1 MSALSLPHPARI
13 HYGWVIAAASLV
25 IGTTAY
31 GVYYSFTLFYPFMVQ
46 EMGWGRAEISGAL
59 TVGLIAYGVF
69 ALPMGWLLDRV
80 GPRITIGAGGLLFGL
95 GTFLGSQVTELWQ
108 VYALYG
114 FLTAI
119 GMGAAWAPLV
129 STISR
134 WFVKRR
140 GFAVGI
146 GSIGGGTGAFVWT
159 PLISQLIVTYGWRQA
174 YAITGVLAGLL
185 IVGAAMLM
193 WRDPQSKGGG
203 LPYGATAPADAIATP
218 DPRQLSGATLSE
230 ALQARSFWLMI
241 VMFGIWWFGGSIIY
255 VQLAPFVLEKG
266 FDVGQAALIV
276 ASFGAGNGVGKI
288 TMGVVSDRIGPRRA
302 FALATLFAAVIMI
315 ALVPTMQPALLALL
329 GFAFGVGFGGGSP
342 ELTTI
347 TVEMFGLRSL
357 GVLMGTMM
365 ALMGILG
372 AGGPL
377 LGGLMFDLTGSYAPA
392 YLVGAGLLLG
402 STGLVVF
409 LRPPKQRV
417 SSSE

>member
-13 HYGWVIAAASLV
+13 HYDWVIAAASLV

-193 WRDPQSKGGG
+193 WRDPQAKGGG
-203 LPYGATAPADAIATP
+203 VPYGATAPRDAIGSP
-218 DPRQLSGATLSE
+218 DPRQLTGATLTE
-230 ALQARSFWLMI
+230 AIHTRAFWVMI

-255 VQLAPFVLEKG
+255 VQLAPFALEKG

-276 ASFGAGNGVGKI
+276 ACFGAGNGVGKI
-288 TMGVVSDRIGPRRA
+288 SMGMLSDRIGPRLA
-302 FALATLFAAVIMI
+302 FALATMVAAIVMV
-315 ALVPTMQPALLALL
+315 AMVPTLHPLLLAGL
-329 GFAFGVGFGGGSP
+329 GFAFGVGYGGGSP

-357 GVLMGTMM
+357 GMLMGMMM
-365 ALMGILG
+365 ALMGTLG

-377 LGGLMFDLTGSYAPA
+377 LGGLMYDLTGSYAPA
-392 YLVGAGLLLG
+392 YLIGAALLL
-402 STGLVVF
+402 SATGLVCL
-409 LRPPKQRV
+409 LRPPRDAGI
-417 SSSE
+417 S